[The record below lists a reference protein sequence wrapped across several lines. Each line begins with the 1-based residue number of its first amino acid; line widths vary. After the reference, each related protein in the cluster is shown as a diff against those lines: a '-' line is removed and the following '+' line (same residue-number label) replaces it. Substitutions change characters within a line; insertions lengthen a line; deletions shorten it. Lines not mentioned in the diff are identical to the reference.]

1 MQNGERRLRR
11 RFFVLAVVF
20 AAGIGVLGLYL
31 FSMQIVRGGEFRQR
45 AKEVS
50 SREAVIPAQRGE
62 VFDRSAD
69 VPLVF
74 NVDSFAVDLS
84 PAEVPVAE
92 LPGLLGRL
100 ATALSLPLE
109 EVQRRVP
116 EKTWKSYQPVEV
128 RGGVPLA
135 TVSYLAEHIERFP
148 GVSWRDKP
156 VRNYL
161 EAGSL
166 AHVIGY
172 VGDITREELQVLFN
186 RGYDAGSVLG
196 KSGIE
201 RQYDEVLRGRDGKRY
216 RRVDVQERRMEA
228 DDEDVVPPTPG
239 LDVVLTIDRR
249 IQKIAEQALGNRRGS
264 VVVLRP
270 ATGEVLALVSY
281 PWFDPNRFFDTDGGS
296 YFARLVAD
304 PSFPFVNRAVQSVYP
319 PASTFKMVLTTAVV
333 EEHSFPLTKAV
344 RCTGKI
350 DYGDRTFNCYKKEG
364 HGYLDLMGGLAQS
377 CDVYFWTVAREEDGL
392 GIERIDS
399 YGREFG
405 LGAATGID
413 LPEERVGL
421 LPTPEWKERTRHL
434 KWVGG
439 DTLNV
444 AIGQGDL
451 TVSPMQMADMVAL
464 IANAGTIYRPHLLK
478 ETRDPVTGAVIE
490 RVQPEVLHTSRV
502 SPETWKIVQEALRG
516 VVARGT
522 AAPVVNTPAV
532 EIAGKTGTSETNV
545 EGQWHSWFA
554 AYAPYRTD
562 KPEERVVVVTM
573 VEASEHWEWWAPKA
587 ANLIL
592 HAIFTGQSFD
602 ETLATLRP
610 WYAEAATRR
619 LE

>member
-11 RFFVLAVVF
+11 RFFALTVVF
-20 AAGIGVLGLYL
+20 AGGIGLLGLYL
-31 FSMQIVRGGEFRQR
+31 FTMQIVRGGEFQQR
-45 AKEVS
+45 ARDVS

-62 VFDRSAD
+62 VFDRNAD
-69 VPLVF
+69 IPLVF

-84 PAEVPVAE
+84 PAEVPAGQ
-92 LPGLLGRL
+92 LPAMLERL
-100 ATALSLPLE
+100 AAVLSLPLE
-109 EVQRRVP
+109 EVERRVP
-116 EKTWKSYQPVEV
+116 AKTWKSYQPVEV

-135 TVSYLAEHIERFP
+135 TVSYIAEHIEQFP
-148 GVSWRDKP
+148 GVTWRDKP

-172 VGDITREELQVLFN
+172 VGDITREELQVLYN
-186 RGYDAGSVLG
+186 RGYDVSSVLG

-216 RRVDVQERRMEA
+216 RRVDVQERRQEA
-228 DDEDVVPPTPG
+228 EDEEVVTPTPG

-281 PWFDPNRFFDTDGGS
+281 PSFDPNRFFDTDGGA
-296 YFARLVAD
+296 YFAGLAAD
-304 PSFPFVNRAVQSVYP
+304 PSFPFLNRAIQSVYP
-319 PASTFKMVLTTAVV
+319 PASTFKMVETTAVV
-333 EEHSFPLTKAV
+333 EERSFPITQTV

-350 DYGDRTFNCYKKEG
+350 DYGDRTFNCWEKKG

-377 CDVYFWTVAREEDGL
+377 CDVYFWTIAREEDGL
-392 GIERIDS
+392 GVERIVS
-399 YGREFG
+399 YAREFG
-405 LGAATGID
+405 LGTATGID

-439 DTLNV
+439 DTLNI

-451 TVSPMQMADMVAL
+451 TVSPLQMADMVAL
-464 IANAGTIYRPHLLK
+464 IANGGTIYKPHLLK
-478 ETRDPVTGAVIE
+478 ETRDPVSGAVIE

-502 SPETWKIVQEALRG
+502 SPETWNVVQEAMRG
-516 VVARGT
+516 VITKGT
-522 AAPVVNTPAV
+522 A
-532 EIAGKTGTSETNV
+532 S
-545 EGQWHSWFA
+545 S
-554 AYAPYRTD
+554 
-562 KPEERVVVVTM
+562 
-573 VEASEHWEWWAPKA
+573 
-587 ANLIL
+587 
-592 HAIFTGQSFD
+592 
-602 ETLATLRP
+602 
-610 WYAEAATRR
+610 
-619 LE
+619 

>member
-11 RFFVLAVVF
+11 RFFALTVIFVGGVGLLA
-20 AAGIGVLGLYL
+20 LYL
-31 FSMQIVRGGEFRQR
+31 FSMQIVRGGEFKQR

-69 VPLVF
+69 IPLVF

-84 PAEVPVAE
+84 PAEVPAGQ
-92 LPGLLGRL
+92 LAGLLERL
-100 ATALSLPLE
+100 AAVLSLPLE
-109 EVQRRVP
+109 EVERRVP

-135 TVSYLAEHIERFP
+135 TVSYLAEHRERFP
-148 GVSWRDKP
+148 GVTWRDKP

-172 VGDITREELQVLFN
+172 VGDITREELQVLYN
-186 RGYDAGSVLG
+186 RGYDVASVLG

-216 RRVDVQERRMEA
+216 RRVDVQERRLEA
-228 DDEDVVPPTPG
+228 NDEEVVTPTPG
-239 LDVVLTIDRR
+239 LDIVLTIDRR

-270 ATGEVLALVSY
+270 STGEVLALVSY
-281 PWFDPNRFFDTDGGS
+281 PSFDPNRFFDTDGGA
-296 YFARLVAD
+296 YFTGLAAD
-304 PSFPFVNRAVQSVYP
+304 PSFPFLNRAIQSVYP
-319 PASTFKMVLTTAVV
+319 PASTFKMVLTTAAV
-333 EEHSFPLTKAV
+333 EERSFPLTKTV

-350 DYGDRTFNCYKKEG
+350 DYGDRTFNCWKKEG

-377 CDVYFWTVAREEDGL
+377 CDVFFWTLAREEDGL
-392 GIERIDS
+392 GVERIVS
-399 YGREFG
+399 YAREFG

-421 LPTPEWKERTRHL
+421 LPTPEWKEKTRHT

-439 DTLNV
+439 DTLNI

-451 TVSPMQMADMVAL
+451 TVSPMQMANMVAL
-464 IANAGTIYRPHLLK
+464 IANGGTIYKPHLLK
-478 ETRDPVTGAVIE
+478 ETRDPVSGAVIE
-490 RVQPEVLHTSRV
+490 RVQPEVLHSSRV
-502 SPETWKIVQEALRG
+502 SKETWAFVQEAMRG
-516 VVARGT
+516 VITKGT
-522 AAPVVNTPAV
+522 AAVVVDTPAV
-532 EIAGKTGTSETNV
+532 EVAGKTGTSETGV
-545 EGQWHSWFA
+545 EKQWHSWFA
-554 AYAPYRTD
+554 AYAPFKTD
-562 KPEERVVVVTM
+562 KPEDRVVVVTM
-573 VEASEHWEWWAPKA
+573 VEASENWEWWAPKA

-592 HAIFTGQSFD
+592 HAIFSGMSFE
-602 ETLATLRP
+602 ETLAALKP

-619 LE
+619 IE